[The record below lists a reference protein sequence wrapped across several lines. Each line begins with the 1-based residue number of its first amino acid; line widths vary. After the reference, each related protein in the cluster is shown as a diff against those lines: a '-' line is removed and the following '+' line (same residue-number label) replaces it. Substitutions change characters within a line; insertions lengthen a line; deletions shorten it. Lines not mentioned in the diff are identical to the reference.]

1 MTKTLRQIEE
11 QLKLIDLI
19 IEIVDARI
27 PASSR
32 NPELNRLAGGRSR
45 MVLFGKTDLADPVV
59 TEKWMELYRSQGIY
73 PYACDL
79 RDSHALKKLT
89 PVIREVCREK
99 IERDRRKGIMNRPIR
114 AMAAGIPN
122 VGKSTFINSFSGSSS
137 LKTGNKPG
145 VTKGKQ
151 WIRISKE
158 VELMDTPGL
167 LWPKFEDQS
176 VGLKI
181 ALIGSMPDTILNTEE
196 LSLELIHVLA
206 ERYEGALASRYG
218 IDESGLAENERLGGI
233 EGRDGGDACD
243 DGDACDGGNVR
254 DGRDGGDACDGGN
267 VRDGRDGVDACD
279 GVDVR
284 VGRDGVD
291 ACDGGDVR
299 VGRVGAD
306 GGDSKRNHMAAI
318 GVLTEIAKNRG
329 CLKKGGEP
337 DTEKAALLLLDDFRS
352 GRLGRMSL
360 ESPEEM
366 AK

>member
-1 MTKTLRQIEE
+1 
-11 QLKLIDLI
+11 
-19 IEIVDARI
+19 
-27 PASSR
+27 
-32 NPELNRLAGGRSR
+32 
-45 MVLFGKTDLADPVV
+45 
-59 TEKWMELYRSQGIY
+59 MELYRSQGIY

-196 LSLELIHVLA
+196 LSLELIRVLA
-206 ERYEGALASRYG
+206 ERYEGALAARYG
-218 IDESGLAENERLGGI
+218 IDESGFAGNEPLAGTDV
-233 EGRDGGDACD
+233 RDGGDACD
-243 DGDACDGGNVR
+243 GSDV
-254 DGRDGGDACDGGN
+254 RDGGDACDGG
-267 VRDGRDGVDACD
+267 
-279 GVDVR
+279 DVH
-284 VGRDGVD
+284 G
-291 ACDGGDVR
+291 
-299 VGRVGAD
+299 
-306 GGDSKRNHMAAI
+306 SNRNQMAAI

>member
-1 MTKTLRQIEE
+1 
-11 QLKLIDLI
+11 
-19 IEIVDARI
+19 
-27 PASSR
+27 
-32 NPELNRLAGGRSR
+32 
-45 MVLFGKTDLADPVV
+45 
-59 TEKWMELYRSQGIY
+59 
-73 PYACDL
+73 
-79 RDSHALKKLT
+79 
-89 PVIREVCREK
+89 
-99 IERDRRKGIMNRPIR
+99 MNRPIR

-233 EGRDGGDACD
+233 CQVRFSEKNHTGAPAGQPVQFRIPAGCRYPRIHDLD
-243 DGDACDGGNVR
+243 DQIDQFQLLLN
-254 DGRDGGDACDGGN
+254 
-267 VRDGRDGVDACD
+267 
-279 GVDVR
+279 
-284 VGRDGVD
+284 
-291 ACDGGDVR
+291 
-299 VGRVGAD
+299 
-306 GGDSKRNHMAAI
+306 
-318 GVLTEIAKNRG
+318 LTERLCHMPWKPLINHLHSSQELIITIVTKKLRELIPRSLF
-329 CLKKGGEP
+329 LK
-337 DTEKAALLLLDDFRS
+337 
-352 GRLGRMSL
+352 
-360 ESPEEM
+360 M
-366 AK
+366 AVR

>member
-1 MTKTLRQIEE
+1 
-11 QLKLIDLI
+11 
-19 IEIVDARI
+19 
-27 PASSR
+27 
-32 NPELNRLAGGRSR
+32 
-45 MVLFGKTDLADPVV
+45 
-59 TEKWMELYRSQGIY
+59 
-73 PYACDL
+73 
-79 RDSHALKKLT
+79 
-89 PVIREVCREK
+89 
-99 IERDRRKGIMNRPIR
+99 
-114 AMAAGIPN
+114 
-122 VGKSTFINSFSGSSS
+122 
-137 LKTGNKPG
+137 
-145 VTKGKQ
+145 
-151 WIRISKE
+151 
-158 VELMDTPGL
+158 MDTPGL

-254 DGRDGGDACDGGN
+254 DGRDGVG
-267 VRDGRDGVDACD
+267 ACD
-279 GVDVR
+279 GV
-284 VGRDGVD
+284 
-291 ACDGGDVR
+291 DVR

-329 CLKKGGEP
+329 CLKKGGDP

>member
-1 MTKTLRQIEE
+1 MVYQWFPGHMTKTLRQIEE

-45 MVLFGKTDLADPVV
+45 MVLFGKTDLADPAV

-218 IDESGLAENERLGGI
+218 IDESGLAENECLGGI
-233 EGRDGGDACD
+233 EGRDGADACD

-254 DGRDGGDACDGGN
+254 DGR
-267 VRDGRDGVDACD
+267 D

-329 CLKKGGEP
+329 CLKKGGDP

>member
-1 MTKTLRQIEE
+1 MVYQWFPGHMTKTLRQIEE

-151 WIRISKE
+151 WIRISRE

-206 ERYEGALASRYG
+206 ERYEGALAARYG
-218 IDESGLAENERLGGI
+218 IDESGLAENERLTGIDARDGGN
-233 EGRDGGDACD
+233 GRTDGNVRDGGDVCADGNGCDGGDVCADGNGGDVRDGGDACTD
-243 DGDACDGGNVR
+243 GNVR
-254 DGRDGGDACDGGN
+254 DGG
-267 VRDGRDGVDACD
+267 DGRD
-279 GVDVR
+279 
-284 VGRDGVD
+284 
-291 ACDGGDVR
+291 
-299 VGRVGAD
+299 
-306 GGDSKRNHMAAI
+306 SNRNQMAAI
-318 GVLTEIAKNRG
+318 SVLTEIAKNRG

-360 ESPEEM
+360 ESPEVM
-366 AK
+366 SK

>member
-45 MVLFGKTDLADPVV
+45 MVLFGKTDLADPAV

-151 WIRISKE
+151 WIRISRE

-196 LSLELIHVLA
+196 LSLDLIHVLA

-218 IDESGLAENERLGGI
+218 IDESGLAENERLAGS
-233 EGRDGGDACD
+233 EVRDGG
-243 DGDACDGGNVR
+243 
-254 DGRDGGDACDGGN
+254 
-267 VRDGRDGVDACD
+267 DACD

-291 ACDGGDVR
+291 ACDGVDVR
-299 VGRVGAD
+299 VGRDGGDACDGGDVRVGAD
-306 GGDSKRNHMAAI
+306 GGDSNRNQMAAI

>member
-1 MTKTLRQIEE
+1 
-11 QLKLIDLI
+11 
-19 IEIVDARI
+19 
-27 PASSR
+27 
-32 NPELNRLAGGRSR
+32 
-45 MVLFGKTDLADPVV
+45 MVLFGKTDLADPAV

-196 LSLELIHVLA
+196 LSLELIRVLA
-206 ERYEGALASRYG
+206 ERYEGALAARYG
-218 IDESGLAENERLGGI
+218 IDESGFAGNEPLAGT
-233 EGRDGGDACD
+233 D
-243 DGDACDGGNVR
+243 V
-254 DGRDGGDACDGGN
+254 RDGGDACDGG
-267 VRDGRDGVDACD
+267 
-279 GVDVR
+279 DVH
-284 VGRDGVD
+284 G
-291 ACDGGDVR
+291 
-299 VGRVGAD
+299 
-306 GGDSKRNHMAAI
+306 SNRNQMAAI

-366 AK
+366 EK

>member
-1 MTKTLRQIEE
+1 MVYQWFPGHMTKTLRQIEE

-45 MVLFGKTDLADPVV
+45 MVLFGKTDLADPAV

-196 LSLELIHVLA
+196 LSLELIRVLA
-206 ERYEGALASRYG
+206 ERYEGALAARYG
-218 IDESGLAENERLGGI
+218 IDESGFAGNEPLAGTDV
-233 EGRDGGDACD
+233 RDGGDACND
-243 DGDACDGGNVR
+243 RNVCDRGNVRVGGDACDGSDV
-254 DGRDGGDACDGGN
+254 RDGGDACDGG
-267 VRDGRDGVDACD
+267 
-279 GVDVR
+279 DVH
-284 VGRDGVD
+284 G
-291 ACDGGDVR
+291 
-299 VGRVGAD
+299 
-306 GGDSKRNHMAAI
+306 SNRNQMAAI

-337 DTEKAALLLLDDFRS
+337 DTEKAALPLLYDFRS

-366 AK
+366 EK

>member
-1 MTKTLRQIEE
+1 
-11 QLKLIDLI
+11 
-19 IEIVDARI
+19 
-27 PASSR
+27 
-32 NPELNRLAGGRSR
+32 
-45 MVLFGKTDLADPVV
+45 
-59 TEKWMELYRSQGIY
+59 
-73 PYACDL
+73 
-79 RDSHALKKLT
+79 
-89 PVIREVCREK
+89 
-99 IERDRRKGIMNRPIR
+99 
-114 AMAAGIPN
+114 MAAGIPN

-196 LSLELIHVLA
+196 LSLELIQVLA
-206 ERYEGALASRYG
+206 KRYEGALAARYG
-218 IDESGLAENERLGGI
+218 IDEGVLSGYHPLA
-233 EGRDGGDACD
+233 GRAGTEAHDACD
-243 DGDACDGGNVR
+243 VQEREIRNPHDARGVCDIRDTHDAGDR
-254 DGRDGGDACDGGN
+254 
-267 VRDGRDGVDACD
+267 
-279 GVDVR
+279 
-284 VGRDGVD
+284 
-291 ACDGGDVR
+291 
-299 VGRVGAD
+299 
-306 GGDSKRNHMAAI
+306 MAEVS
-318 GVLTEIAKNRG
+318 VLTEIAKNRG